1 MRKEHHT
8 VRVLYIIVFTLAVL
22 FLVSPF
28 FIPIFF
34 AATIALALYPT
45 QLKLESMGVK
55 KKLSAGLLTTLF
67 TIIISIP
74 VTFFIIK
81 GTVAV
86 VSYLEKVHRQNM
98 VEGQNVAD
106 LVSDMRG
113 EVIHFIMKYTGRYEF
128 LNFLNEKKIN
138 EYLNVALNF
147 LLNFFQDLAARLPNI
162 FIMLIIM
169 IFCIYSFLK
178 HAQRIR
184 SFFKSLT
191 GFSEGKMRKL
201 TKIFI
206 NDSRQVYI
214 SNIGTGI
221 IQSFMV
227 ATGVSLLGLGD
238 FFLIFFVTLILSFVP
253 VLGAAPVAFLFGI
266 VAFIQDNITAAII
279 LGVVGIITSLTD
291 NLLRPWLNSFGESKL
306 PPIIAFVSVIGGALL
321 LGFPGLFMALVIST
335 IAFDTLKLFWEELD
349 SKW

>member
-1 MRKEHHT
+1 MRKEHYT
-8 VRVLYIIVFTLAVL
+8 VRILYIIIFTVAIL

-34 AATIALALYPT
+34 AATIALALYPM
-45 QLKLESMGVK
+45 QLRLERMGVK
-55 KKLSAGLLTTLF
+55 KKLSAGILTALF

-86 VSYLEKVHRQNM
+86 VNYLEKVHRQNM
-98 VEGQNVAD
+98 IEGQNVAD

-113 EVIHFIMKYTGRYEF
+113 EVIHFIMKHTGRYEF
-128 LNFLNEKKIN
+128 LNFLNEEKIN
-138 EYLNVALNF
+138 GYLNVVLDF
-147 LLNFFQDLAARLPNI
+147 SLNFFQDLASRIPNI

-184 SFFKSLT
+184 KFFKGLT
-191 GFSEGKMRKL
+191 GLSEVKMRKL
-201 TKIFI
+201 TRIFI

-253 VLGAAPVAFLFGI
+253 VLGASPVAFIFAI
-266 VAFIQDNITAAII
+266 VALIQDNITATII
-279 LGVVGIITSLTD
+279 LGIVGIVTSLTD

-321 LGFPGLFMALVIST
+321 LGFPGLFMALIISA
-335 IAFDTLKLFWEELD
+335 IAFDTLRLFWNELD

>member
-1 MRKEHHT
+1 MRSEHRT
-8 VRVLYIIVFTLAVL
+8 VRVLYIIIFTLAIL

-34 AATIALALYPT
+34 AATIALALYPM
-45 QLKLESMGVK
+45 QLKMESMGVK
-55 KKLSAGLLTTLF
+55 RKLSAGILTTLF

-86 VSYLEKVHRQNM
+86 VSYLERVNRQSM
-98 VEGQNVAD
+98 VEGHNVAD
-106 LVSDMRG
+106 FVSDMRG

-128 LNFLNEKKIN
+128 LNFLNEDKIN
-138 EYLNVALNF
+138 SYLNVAINF
-147 LLNFFQDLAARLPNI
+147 LLNFFQDLASRLPNI

-169 IFCIYSFLK
+169 VFCLYSFLK

-184 SFFKSLT
+184 RFFKGLT
-191 GFSEGKMRKL
+191 GFSESKMRKL
-201 TKIFI
+201 TRIFI

-214 SNIGTGI
+214 SNIGTGV
-221 IQSFMV
+221 IQSSMV
-227 ATGVSLLGLGD
+227 AIGVSFLGFGE

-253 VLGAAPVAFLFGI
+253 VLGASPVAFLFAV
-266 VAFIQDNITAAII
+266 VAFIQDNIPAAII
-279 LGVVGIITSLTD
+279 LGVVGIVTSLAD
-291 NLLRPWLNSFGESKL
+291 NLLRPWLNSFGGSRL

-321 LGFPGLFMALVIST
+321 LGFPGLFMALLISA